1 MNIKITMAVMATAF
15 ALTAC
20 GNIKND
26 IPGRETTPG
35 GTLTATEAREKG
47 FERIETYGKFNV
59 FFVQGDKTS
68 VELRGDSE
76 QIARTEIKC
85 DGRTL
90 TFSMRRRSG
99 FHSGGS
105 GDVDVY
111 VTSPRLSGV
120 SLNGSGDFKSE
131 SELRTDGI
139 DISISGAGDVE
150 LRSLDCGKC
159 NVVVSGSGDI
169 GIDRI
174 AAKELVVKIAG
185 SGDID
190 LSNANIDRADL
201 SIAGSG
207 DIDIAGHVGSVSRH
221 IAGLGTIDINP

>member
-1 MNIKITMAVMATAF
+1 M
-15 ALTAC
+15 LTYMSRRLA
-20 GNIKND
+20 
-26 IPGRETTPG
+26 
-35 GTLTATEAREKG
+35 
-47 FERIETYGKFNV
+47 
-59 FFVQGDKTS
+59 S
-68 VELRGDSE
+68 VE
-76 QIARTEIKC
+76 
-85 DGRTL
+85 
-90 TFSMRRRSG
+90 
-99 FHSGGS
+99 
-105 GDVDVY
+105 
-111 VTSPRLSGV
+111 
-120 SLNGSGDFKSE
+120 FKSE

-207 DIDIAGHVGSVSRH
+207 DIDIDGHVGSVSRH